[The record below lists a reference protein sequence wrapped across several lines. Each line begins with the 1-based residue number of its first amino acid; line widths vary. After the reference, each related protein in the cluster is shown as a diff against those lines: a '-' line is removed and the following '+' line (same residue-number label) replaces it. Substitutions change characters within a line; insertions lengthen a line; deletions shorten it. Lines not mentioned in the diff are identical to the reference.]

1 MNNNNEYAA
10 GFTWRRSDRTANYGG
25 WLRDMR
31 SPWRVVLIIALLAM
45 VGEAHAQSMVV
56 KIGGNNRT
64 AMITV
69 PIGKSQDVRTDTS
82 FVDVIVG
89 DPNIADV
96 NPLTDHSLSILA
108 KKIGTTRVS
117 VYSDNKKLIGIF
129 DVEVSYDVTRLS
141 NEFKRRFP
149 RARLRAASVNGRI
162 MLTGEV
168 PDAVTLDQAVTI
180 ARQFGPDIINSVAV
194 SQPQQVLLE
203 VRFIEIARNAGRDLG
218 VQWNRFGDHSLVN
231 VGNRV
236 PAASL
241 PITQGGSTF
250 NNSGVSSGGANGDAS
265 TIPRAAEVAGGV
277 LSGGAPF
284 GFMLGRMVANG
295 VSADVMINALE
306 AKGVAR
312 SLAEPNL
319 VALSGDTASFL
330 AGGEYP
336 IPVSGKY
343 GQVTVTYK
351 KYGVGLAFTPTVLN
365 HGLINMKIQPEVS
378 QIDTTHQVAVSN
390 NVSVPALIVRRAS
403 TTVELRD
410 GQSFVIGGLLQ
421 TENHNQIEQLP
432 WLGSVPVLGTL
443 FSSKSYQKN
452 QTDLAIIVTP
462 HIVRPAAP
470 GDVVKTPL
478 DGTLPPNDV
487 DFFLNGKMEVSRAQ
501 PAKLTPMAAHFAAA
515 EQQQPFTG
523 HMLDMPKGA
532 SDAAV
537 Q

>member
-1 MNNNNEYAA
+1 
-10 GFTWRRSDRTANYGG
+10 
-25 WLRDMR
+25 
-31 SPWRVVLIIALLAM
+31 M
-45 VGEAHAQSMVV
+45 VI

-64 AMITV
+64 AMVTV
-69 PIGKSQDVRTDTS
+69 PIGKSQDVRTDSS

-89 DPNIADV
+89 DPDIADV

-117 VYSDNKKLIGIF
+117 VYSENKKLIGIF

-265 TIPRAAEVAGGV
+265 TITRAAEVAGGV

-284 GFMLGRMVANG
+284 GFIDRPHGGERRLRRR
-295 VSADVMINALE
+295 DDQ
-306 AKGVAR
+306 R
-312 SLAEPNL
+312 
-319 VALSGDTASFL
+319 
-330 AGGEYP
+330 AGGEGHRP
-336 IPVSGKY
+336 QPGRAQSG
-343 GQVTVTYK
+343 G
-351 KYGVGLAFTPTVLN
+351 A
-365 HGLINMKIQPEVS
+365 
-378 QIDTTHQVAVSN
+378 
-390 NVSVPALIVRRAS
+390 VRRHR
-403 TTVELRD
+403 ELPGRRRISD
-410 GQSFVIGGLLQ
+410 PG
-421 TENHNQIEQLP
+421 
-432 WLGSVPVLGTL
+432 
-443 FSSKSYQKN
+443 
-452 QTDLAIIVTP
+452 
-462 HIVRPAAP
+462 RPA
-470 GDVVKTPL
+470 
-478 DGTLPPNDV
+478 N
-487 DFFLNGKMEVSRAQ
+487 
-501 PAKLTPMAAHFAAA
+501 
-515 EQQQPFTG
+515 TG
-523 HMLDMPKGA
+523 R
-532 SDAAV
+532 
-537 Q
+537 